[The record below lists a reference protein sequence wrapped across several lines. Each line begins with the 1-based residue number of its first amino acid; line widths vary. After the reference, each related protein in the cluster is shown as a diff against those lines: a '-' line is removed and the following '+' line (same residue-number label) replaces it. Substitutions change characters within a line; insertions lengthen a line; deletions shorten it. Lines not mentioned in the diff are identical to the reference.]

1 MTITI
6 RVTELELDL
15 LKKEKKNRLAK
26 IQLKFLKVLSIL
38 QELTRLLLII

>member
-15 LKKEKKNRLAK
+15 LKRKKNRLAK